1 MIFSPKPGM
10 GANAILG
17 PLARLWMERIYLS
30 SLKKE
35 LEKADLVPLLPL
47 LLVANS
53 SLLLST
59 SSQCPNPAF
68 SKPNWVPEM
77 AVGCSLRFAMV

>member
-1 MIFSPKPGM
+1 MIFSPKPGI

-30 SLKKE
+30 FLKE
-35 LEKADLVPLLPL
+35 LEKADLVH

-53 SLLLST
+53 SLFLST
-59 SSQCPNPAF
+59 SSQCPNPDF

-77 AVGCSLRFAMV
+77 AVGCYFRFAIA

>member
-30 SLKKE
+30 SLKE
-35 LEKADLVPLLPL
+35 LEKADLVPLLL
-47 LLVANS
+47 HLLVANS

-59 SSQCPNPAF
+59 SSQCPNPDF
-68 SKPNWVPEM
+68 SKPSWVPEM
-77 AVGCSLRFAMV
+77 AVGCSFRFAMA